1 MKNLHFPLNKEEI
14 EKRIDKAV
22 TLHDVTD
29 KGLLKQIFSLI
40 DLTSLN
46 TQDND
51 AGIMTMVDKVNKF
64 SASYPDMPDVA
75 AICIYP
81 PFVKLVKDNVSRENI
96 NVAAV
101 SAGFPS
107 SQTYMSVKLAE
118 CEIAVNKGA
127 DELDIVLSLGKY
139 LEGDLTHCSTEISL
153 IKQAVAPAHLKVIL
167 ESGLMDNIDDVY
179 RASMLALK
187 SGADFIKTSTGK
199 DKKSA
204 DPVSVYVMCQAIK
217 DHYEE
222 TGFKAGIKP
231 AGGISTPE
239 DALIY
244 YSIVHEILGKDWLFN
259 EFFRIGASRLA
270 NNLLS
275 AIEGKE
281 VSYF

>member
-1 MKNLHFPLNKEEI
+1 MKSKNISFNKQDI
-14 EKRIDKAV
+14 ENQISTAKK
-22 TLHDVTD
+22 TLSPTD
-29 KGLLKQIFSLI
+29 KTLLKRIFSLI

-46 TQDND
+46 TQDNEEK
-51 AGIMTMVDKVNKF
+51 IQSMVFKVNGLK
-64 SASYPDMPDVA
+64 SAYPDIPSVA

-81 PFVKLVKDNVSRENI
+81 PFVKTVKQNLTRENI

-101 SAGFPS
+101 AGGFPS
-107 SQTYMSVKLAE
+107 SQTYLSVKLAE

-139 LEGDLTHCSTEISL
+139 FSKDYTYCSTEINL
-153 IKQAVAPAHLKVIL
+153 IKEAIAPSHLKVIL
-167 ESGLMDNIDDVY
+167 ESGLMDNLSDVY
-179 RASMLALK
+179 NASMLALK

-231 AGGISTPE
+231 AGGVSTPE
-239 DALIY
+239 DAITY
-244 YSIVHEILGKDWLFN
+244 YSVVSHVLGEEWLN
-259 EFFRIGASRLA
+259 NKLFRIGASRLA
-270 NNLLS
+270 NNLLT

>member
-1 MKNLHFPLNKEEI
+1 MKDLNFTLSSEDVQST
-14 EKRIDKAV
+14 IDMAISK
-22 TLHDVTD
+22 HDITD
-29 KGLLKQIFSLI
+29 KSLLKRMFSLI

-51 AGIMTMVDKVNKF
+51 DHIKGMVEKVNNFPKH
-64 SASYPDMPDVA
+64 YPDMPDVA

-81 PFVKLVKDNVSRENI
+81 PFVKLVKENVSRDNI
-96 NVAAV
+96 QVAAV

-118 CEIAVNKGA
+118 CEIATNKGA
-127 DELDIVLSLGKY
+127 DELDIVLSLGKFIQ
-139 LEGDLTHCSTEISL
+139 GDFTHCSTEISL
-153 IKQAVAPAHLKVIL
+153 IKQAIEPAHLKVIL
-167 ESGLMDNIDDVY
+167 ESGLMDKLNDVY
-179 RASMLALK
+179 HASMLALK

-217 DHYEE
+217 NHYEE

-239 DALIY
+239 DALMY
-244 YSIVHEILGKDWLFN
+244 YAVVHDVLGDEWLN
-259 EFFRIGASRLA
+259 NKLFRIGASRLA
-270 NNLLS
+270 NNLLT

-281 VSYF
+281 VAYF

>member
-1 MKNLHFPLNKEEI
+1 MENKNIKFIKGDI
-14 EKRIDKAV
+14 EKKIDNAKTGFSA
-22 TLHDVTD
+22 TD
-29 KGLLKQIFSLI
+29 KSLLKRIFSLI

-51 AGIMTMVDKVNKF
+51 KKILNLVHKANGLKSV
-64 SASYPDMPDVA
+64 YPDMPDVA

-81 PFVKLVKDNVSRENI
+81 PFVKLVKDNISRGI
-96 NVAAV
+96 SVAAV

-107 SQTYMSVKLAE
+107 SQTYLSVKLAE
-118 CEIAVNKGA
+118 CEIATNKGA
-127 DELDIVLSLGKY
+127 DELDIVLSLGKFF
-139 LEGDLTHCSTEISL
+139 ERDFTHCSTEINL
-153 IKQAVAPAHLKVIL
+153 IKEAISPAHLKVIL
-167 ESGLMDNIDDVY
+167 ESGLMDELSDVY
-179 RASMLALK
+179 NASILALK

-199 DKKSA
+199 DKKAA

-239 DALIY
+239 DAITY
-244 YSIVHEILGKDWLFN
+244 YAVVSEVLGEEWLDN
-259 EFFRIGASRLA
+259 KLFRIGASRLA

-275 AIEGKE
+275 AIEGKDI
-281 VSYF
+281 SYF

>member
-1 MKNLHFPLNKEEI
+1 MTDLNFTLTTKEI
-14 EKRIDKAV
+14 QSRIDDAV
-22 TLHDVTD
+22 NKHDISD
-29 KGLLKQIFSLI
+29 NSLLKRMFSLI

-51 AGIMTMVDKVNKF
+51 ETIKGMVKKVNDF
-64 SASYPDMPDVA
+64 PNHYPDMPDVA

-81 PFVKLVKDNVSRENI
+81 PFVKLVKENASRDNI
-96 NVAAV
+96 HVAAV

-118 CEIAVNKGA
+118 CEIANNKGA

-139 LEGDLTHCSTEISL
+139 FEGDLTHCSTEISL
-153 IKQAVAPAHLKVIL
+153 IKQAIKPSHLKVIL
-167 ESGLMDNIDDVY
+167 ESGLMNKLTDVY
-179 RASMLALK
+179 QASMLALK

-217 DHYEE
+217 NHYEE

-231 AGGISTPE
+231 AGDISTPN
-239 DALIY
+239 DALAY
-244 YSIVHEILGKDWLFN
+244 YAVVDDVLGEEWLN
-259 EFFRIGASRLA
+259 NKLFRIGASRLA
-270 NNLLS
+270 NNLLT

-281 VSYF
+281 VAYF

>member
-22 TLHDVTD
+22 TQHDVTD

-139 LEGDLTHCSTEISL
+139 MEGDLTHCSTEISL

-167 ESGLMDNIDDVY
+167 ESGLMDNVDDVY

-217 DHYEE
+217 DHYDES
-222 TGFKAGIKP
+222 GFKAGIKP

-244 YSIVHEILGKDWLFN
+244 YAIVNEILGKDWLFN

-270 NNLLS
+270 NNLLT